1 MNHPKEI
8 FERNCWDDESFHRW
22 ANLYWYLYI
31 YTFQGRHKF
40 TQPNDYSTYTT
51 AVIINVSGVE
61 QSRLLQAIDKDQIT
75 I

>member
-1 MNHPKEI
+1 MMRVFIGEQTFIDI
-8 FERNCWDDESFHRW
+8 F
-22 ANLYWYLYI
+22 

-40 TQPNDYSTYTT
+40 
-51 AVIINVSGVE
+51 VIINVSGVE

>member
-1 MNHPKEI
+1 MNATVGMMRVFIGEQTFIDI
-8 FERNCWDDESFHRW
+8 F
-22 ANLYWYLYI
+22 

-51 AVIINVSGVE
+51 AVIIVSGVE